1 MIKKKINTKYGI
13 ATLNKNGYYEVE
25 RNGNKVNL
33 HKLIYIANN
42 GEVPKD
48 YTIHHK
54 NGVKT
59 DNDPR
64 NLVAMPK
71 RYHKLVHDG
80 YNDNSKRGVKM
91 NNKKLCKT
99 IEKLQEGLN
108 FAREELKELKE
119 NNERYTDN
127 LAEKELLIAEKEK
140 EILDYKEKLEKLVEE
155 NKELAERNK
164 ELRLVLLDVE
174 ALLQEANDE
183 ITILNYEIRNKDKE
197 LAETKEE
204 LKTTHKELQKIS
216 KENQE
221 LKTKV
226 EEDSKRI
233 DNLDILMNDL
243 QDEINEVLNE
253 EDELRTETEEL
264 IDDIDNLENST
275 FGLTEAGFNSLPE
288 EAKIE
293 FRRNASK
300 AIEHRLLDIRVRFDK
315 LKGRH
320 GELQA
325 LYNGICRRRQKLQ
338 LNGIL

>member
-1 MIKKKINTKYGI
+1 MVEKTINTRFGI
-13 ATLNKNGYYEVE
+13 ATLNESGYYVVE

-42 GEVPKD
+42 GEVPKG

-108 FAREELKELKE
+108 FARAELKELKE

-127 LAEKELLIAEKEK
+127 LAEKDLLIAEKEK
-140 EILDYKEKLEKLVEE
+140 EILEYKEKLEKLVEE

-164 ELRLVLLDVE
+164 ELGLVLSDVKE
-174 ALLQEANDE
+174 LLQEAEDE
-183 ITILNYEIRNKDKE
+183 ITILNYENKKKDKE

-204 LKTTHKELQKIS
+204 LETTHEELQQIR
-216 KENQE
+216 KENEE

-226 EEDSKRI
+226 EEDSNRI
-233 DNLDILMNDL
+233 DGLDVLLNDL
-243 QDEINEVLNE
+243 QDELDEIIMEEDDLRNETEVLM
-253 EDELRTETEEL
+253 EDVN
-264 IDDIDNLENST
+264 NLENST
-275 FGLTEAGFNSLPE
+275 FGLSEEGFNSLPE

-293 FRRNASK
+293 FKRNANK
-300 AIEHRLLDIRVRFDK
+300 AIEVRLANIRVRFDN

-338 LNGIL
+338 LNGML